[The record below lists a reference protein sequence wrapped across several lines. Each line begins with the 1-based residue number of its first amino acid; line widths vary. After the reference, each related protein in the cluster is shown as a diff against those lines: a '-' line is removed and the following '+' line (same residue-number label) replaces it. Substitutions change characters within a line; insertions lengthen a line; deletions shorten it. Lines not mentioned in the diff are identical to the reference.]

1 MTSKKYKKLLM
12 AEGLDRNL
20 AEYERKRLAT
30 IGLFMDTEER
40 KNCYK
45 RTAAVQ
51 KEDGLCSL
59 RAMNAAKARYL

>member
-1 MTSKKYKKLLM
+1 M

-30 IGLFMDTEER
+30 IGLFMDANER

-45 RTAAVQ
+45 RTAAVR
-51 KEDGLCSL
+51 KDEGLCSL
-59 RAMNAAKARYL
+59 RAMNTAEALWR